1 MKTGFPVMALM
12 TALLAAAMPGNVLAE
27 DNRAMSAD
35 PGSAMN
41 RTWMGQD
48 AIDTGKLPDAAGG
61 SGGSAGN
68 GIVQANTDIPIVEA
82 GGVRYR
88 LGIDAGP

>member
-61 SGGSAGN
+61 SA
-68 GIVQANTDIPIVEA
+68 ANRNVPATTDIPIVEA

>member
-1 MKTGFPVMALM
+1 MKTGFLVMALM
-12 TALLAAAMPGNVLAE
+12 TALLAAAMTGNVLAE
-27 DNRAMSAD
+27 DSRAMSAD

-61 SGGSAGN
+61 SAGN